1 MKLRDNLN
9 TEIRYKELIQKK
21 TSFVEEDLHEYQCT
35 RTTWDSKQE
44 LSHFDIILR
53 NAYQILISKYS
64 VGYPVLELIPDY
76 LQGVQFMKKGWNTDA
91 GYVTMLWYLSIGV
104 MLECHKELQ
113 QLSILL
119 KEHSVKD
126 KLFSFLVN
134 NTQDYASEKLLWTT
148 PYAGLIEVIE
158 LAKTNKEE
166 AVERLQKYLKKEWY
180 KGHSDCGWYN
190 DHKSKWGVHFGYWS
204 FESGALVK
212 ILGLDDSSLQGLPYY
227 PYDMVHCME

>member
-1 MKLRDNLN
+1 M
-9 TEIRYKELIQKK
+9 
-21 TSFVEEDLHEYQCT
+21 
-35 RTTWDSKQE
+35 
-44 LSHFDIILR
+44 ILR

-64 VGYPVLELIPDY
+64 AGYPVLELIPDY
-76 LQGVQFMKKGWNTDA
+76 LQGVQFMKKGWNADA

-119 KEHSVKD
+119 RELSVKD

-158 LAKTNKEE
+158 FAKTNKEK

-180 KGHSDCGWYN
+180 KGHSDSGWYN

-212 ILGLDDSSLQGLPYY
+212 KLGLDDSSLQGLPYY

>member
-35 RTTWDSKQE
+35 GTTWDSKQE

-119 KEHSVKD
+119 REHLAKD

>member
-35 RTTWDSKQE
+35 GTTWDSKQE

-126 KLFSFLVN
+126 KFFSFLVN
-134 NTQDYASEKLLWTT
+134 NTQDYASEKLLWNT

-158 LAKTNKEE
+158 LAKTNKEK

>member
-35 RTTWDSKQE
+35 GTTWDSKQE

-53 NAYQILISKYS
+53 NANQILISKYS
-64 VGYPVLELIPDY
+64 AGYPVLELIPDY
-76 LQGVQFMKKGWNTDA
+76 LQGVQFMKKGWNADA

-119 KEHSVKD
+119 RELSVKD

-158 LAKTNKEE
+158 FAKTNKEK

-180 KGHSDCGWYN
+180 KGHSDSGWYN

-212 ILGLDDSSLQGLPYY
+212 KLGLDDSSLQGLPYY

>member
-35 RTTWDSKQE
+35 GTTWDSKQE

-53 NAYQILISKYS
+53 NANQILISKYS
-64 VGYPVLELIPDY
+64 AGYPVLELIPDY
-76 LQGVQFMKKGWNTDA
+76 LQGVQFMKKGWNADA

-119 KEHSVKD
+119 RELSVKD

-158 LAKTNKEE
+158 LAKTNKEK

>member
-9 TEIRYKELIQKK
+9 TEIRYKELIRKK

-35 RTTWDSKQE
+35 GTTWDSKQE

-53 NAYQILISKYS
+53 NAHQILISKYS
-64 VGYPVLELIPDY
+64 AGYPVLELIPDY
-76 LQGVQFMKKGWNTDA
+76 LQGVQFIKKGWNADA
-91 GYVTMLWYLSIGV
+91 GYVTMLWYLSLGV

-119 KEHSVKD
+119 REHSVKD

-158 LAKTNKEE
+158 FAKTNKEK

>member
-35 RTTWDSKQE
+35 GTTWDSKQE

-64 VGYPVLELIPDY
+64 AGYPVLELIPDY

-158 LAKTNKEE
+158 FAKTNKEK

-212 ILGLDDSSLQGLPYY
+212 KLGLDDSSLQGLPYY

>member
-35 RTTWDSKQE
+35 GTTWDSKQE

-53 NAYQILISKYS
+53 NANQILISKYS
-64 VGYPVLELIPDY
+64 AGYPVLELIPDY
-76 LQGVQFMKKGWNTDA
+76 LQGVQFMKKGWNADA

-119 KEHSVKD
+119 RELSVKD

-158 LAKTNKEE
+158 LAKTNKEK
-166 AVERLQKYLKKEWY
+166 AV
-180 KGHSDCGWYN
+180 
-190 DHKSKWGVHFGYWS
+190 
-204 FESGALVK
+204 
-212 ILGLDDSSLQGLPYY
+212 
-227 PYDMVHCME
+227 

>member
-1 MKLRDNLN
+1 MKLRDHLN

-21 TSFVEEDLHEYQCT
+21 TSFVEDDLHEYQCT
-35 RTTWDSKQE
+35 GTTWDSKQE

-64 VGYPVLELIPDY
+64 AGYPVLELIPDY
-76 LQGVQFMKKGWNTDA
+76 LQGVQFMKKGWNSDA

-119 KEHSVKD
+119 REHSVKD

-158 LAKTNKEE
+158 LAKTNKEK
-166 AVERLQKYLKKEWY
+166 AVERLQNYLKKEWY

>member
-35 RTTWDSKQE
+35 GTTWDSKQE

-53 NAYQILISKYS
+53 NANQILISKYS
-64 VGYPVLELIPDY
+64 AGYPVLELIPDY
-76 LQGVQFMKKGWNTDA
+76 LQGVRFMKKGWNADA
-91 GYVTMLWYLSIGV
+91 GYVTMLWFLSIGV

-119 KEHSVKD
+119 RELSVKD

-158 LAKTNKEE
+158 LAKTNKEK

>member
-21 TSFVEEDLHEYQCT
+21 TSFIEEDLHEYQCT
-35 RTTWDSKQE
+35 GTTWDSKQE

-64 VGYPVLELIPDY
+64 AGYPVLELIPDY
-76 LQGVQFMKKGWNTDA
+76 LQGVQFMKKGWNADA

-119 KEHSVKD
+119 RELSVKD

-158 LAKTNKEE
+158 FAKTNKEK

>member
-21 TSFVEEDLHEYQCT
+21 TSFVEEDLHEYQ
-35 RTTWDSKQE
+35 RTGITWDSKQE

-53 NAYQILISKYS
+53 NVYQILISKYS
-64 VGYPVLELIPDY
+64 AGYPVLELIPDY
-76 LQGVQFMKKGWNTDA
+76 LQGVEFMKKGWNADA

-119 KEHSVKD
+119 RELSVKD

-158 LAKTNKEE
+158 FAKTNKEK

-212 ILGLDDSSLQGLPYY
+212 ILGLDDSSLQELPYY

>member
-35 RTTWDSKQE
+35 GTTWDSKQE

-64 VGYPVLELIPDY
+64 AGYPVLELIPDY

-126 KLFSFLVN
+126 KFFSFLVN
-134 NTQDYASEKLLWTT
+134 NTQDYASEKLLWNT

-158 LAKTNKEE
+158 LAKTNKEK

>member
-35 RTTWDSKQE
+35 GTTWDSKQE

-64 VGYPVLELIPDY
+64 AGYPVMELIPDY
-76 LQGVQFMKKGWNTDA
+76 LQGVQFMKKGWNADA

-119 KEHSVKD
+119 RELSVKD

-158 LAKTNKEE
+158 LAKTNKEK

>member
-35 RTTWDSKQE
+35 GTTWDSKQE

-53 NAYQILISKYS
+53 NAHQILISKYS
-64 VGYPVLELIPDY
+64 AGYPVLELIPDY
-76 LQGVQFMKKGWNTDA
+76 LQGVQFIKKGWNADA

-158 LAKTNKEE
+158 FAKTNKEK

>member
-21 TSFVEEDLHEYQCT
+21 TSFIEEDLHEYQCT
-35 RTTWDSKQE
+35 GTTWDSKQE

>member
-35 RTTWDSKQE
+35 GTTWDSKQE

-64 VGYPVLELIPDY
+64 AGYPVLELIPDY
-76 LQGVQFMKKGWNTDA
+76 LQGVQFMKKGWNADA

-119 KEHSVKD
+119 RELSVKD

-158 LAKTNKEE
+158 FAKTNKEK

>member
-21 TSFVEEDLHEYQCT
+21 TSFVEDDLHEYQCT
-35 RTTWDSKQE
+35 GTTWDSKQE

-64 VGYPVLELIPDY
+64 AGYPVLELIPDY
-76 LQGVQFMKKGWNTDA
+76 LQGVQFMKKGWNSDA

-119 KEHSVKD
+119 RELSVKD

-158 LAKTNKEE
+158 LAKTNKEK
-166 AVERLQKYLKKEWY
+166 AVERLQNYLKKEWY

>member
-35 RTTWDSKQE
+35 GTTWDSKQE

-126 KLFSFLVN
+126 NFFSFLVN

-158 LAKTNKEE
+158 LAKTNKEK

>member
-9 TEIRYKELIQKK
+9 TEIRYKELIRKK

-35 RTTWDSKQE
+35 GTTWDSKQE

-64 VGYPVLELIPDY
+64 AGYPVLELIPDY
-76 LQGVQFMKKGWNTDA
+76 LQGVQFMKKGWNADA

-119 KEHSVKD
+119 RELSVKD

-158 LAKTNKEE
+158 FAKTNKEK

>member
-35 RTTWDSKQE
+35 GTTWDSKQE

-64 VGYPVLELIPDY
+64 AGYPVMELIPDY
-76 LQGVQFMKKGWNTDA
+76 LQGVQFMKKGWNADA

-119 KEHSVKD
+119 RELSVKD

-158 LAKTNKEE
+158 FAKTNKEK

>member
-35 RTTWDSKQE
+35 GTTWDSKQE

-64 VGYPVLELIPDY
+64 TGYPVLELIPDY
-76 LQGVQFMKKGWNTDA
+76 LQGVQFMKKGWNADA

-104 MLECHKELQ
+104 MLKCHKELQ

-119 KEHSVKD
+119 REHSVKD

-158 LAKTNKEE
+158 LAKTNKEK

>member
-21 TSFVEEDLHEYQCT
+21 TSFIEEDLHEYQCT
-35 RTTWDSKQE
+35 GTTWDSKQE
-44 LSHFDIILR
+44 FSHFDIILR

-64 VGYPVLELIPDY
+64 AGYPVLELIPDY
-76 LQGVQFMKKGWNTDA
+76 LQGVQFMKKGWNADA

-119 KEHSVKD
+119 RELSVKD

-158 LAKTNKEE
+158 FAKTNKEK

>member
-1 MKLRDNLN
+1 MRDNLN
-9 TEIRYKELIQKK
+9 TEIRYKELIRKK

-35 RTTWDSKQE
+35 GTTWDSKQE

-53 NAYQILISKYS
+53 NAHQILISKYS
-64 VGYPVLELIPDY
+64 AGYPVLELIPDY
-76 LQGVQFMKKGWNTDA
+76 LQGVQFIKKGWNADA

-119 KEHSVKD
+119 REHSVKD

-158 LAKTNKEE
+158 FAKTNKEK

-190 DHKSKWGVHFGYWS
+190 DHKSKWGIHFGYWS

>member
-35 RTTWDSKQE
+35 GTTWDSKQE

-64 VGYPVLELIPDY
+64 VGYPVLELTPDY
-76 LQGVQFMKKGWNTDA
+76 LQGVQFMKKGWNADA

-119 KEHSVKD
+119 RELSVKD

-158 LAKTNKEE
+158 LAKTNKEK

>member
-35 RTTWDSKQE
+35 GTTWDSKQE

-64 VGYPVLELIPDY
+64 AGYPVLELIPDY
-76 LQGVQFMKKGWNTDA
+76 LQGVQFMKKGWNADA

-119 KEHSVKD
+119 RELSVKD

-158 LAKTNKEE
+158 FAKTNKEK

-180 KGHSDCGWYN
+180 KGHSDSGWYN
-190 DHKSKWGVHFGYWS
+190 DHKSKWGIHFGYWS

>member
-35 RTTWDSKQE
+35 GTTWDSKQE

-126 KLFSFLVN
+126 KFFSFLVN
-134 NTQDYASEKLLWTT
+134 NTQDYASEKLLWNT

>member
-35 RTTWDSKQE
+35 GTTWDSKQE

-64 VGYPVLELIPDY
+64 AGYPVLELIPDY
-76 LQGVQFMKKGWNTDA
+76 LQGVQFMKKGWNADA

-119 KEHSVKD
+119 RELSVKD

-158 LAKTNKEE
+158 LAKTNKEK

>member
-1 MKLRDNLN
+1 
-9 TEIRYKELIQKK
+9 
-21 TSFVEEDLHEYQCT
+21 
-35 RTTWDSKQE
+35 
-44 LSHFDIILR
+44 
-53 NAYQILISKYS
+53 
-64 VGYPVLELIPDY
+64 
-76 LQGVQFMKKGWNTDA
+76 MKKRWNSDA

-119 KEHSVKD
+119 REHSVKD

-158 LAKTNKEE
+158 LAKTNKEK
-166 AVERLQKYLKKEWY
+166 AVERLQNYLKKEWY

>member
-35 RTTWDSKQE
+35 GTTWDSKQE

-64 VGYPVLELIPDY
+64 AGYPVLELIPDY

-158 LAKTNKEE
+158 LAKTNKEK
-166 AVERLQKYLKKEWY
+166 AVERLLKYLKKEWY

>member
-35 RTTWDSKQE
+35 GTTWDSKQE

-158 LAKTNKEE
+158 FAKTNKEK

>member
-35 RTTWDSKQE
+35 GTTWDSKQE

-53 NAYQILISKYS
+53 NANQILISKYS
-64 VGYPVLELIPDY
+64 AGYPVLELIPDY
-76 LQGVQFMKKGWNTDA
+76 LQGVQFMKKGWNADA

-119 KEHSVKD
+119 REHSVKD

-158 LAKTNKEE
+158 LAKTNKEK

>member
-35 RTTWDSKQE
+35 GTTWDSKQE

-119 KEHSVKD
+119 RELSVKD

-158 LAKTNKEE
+158 LAKTNKEK

>member
-9 TEIRYKELIQKK
+9 TEKRYKELIQKK

-35 RTTWDSKQE
+35 GTTWDSKQE

-64 VGYPVLELIPDY
+64 AGYPVLELIPDY

-158 LAKTNKEE
+158 LAKTNKEK

>member
-1 MKLRDNLN
+1 MMLRDNFNSSENYQSNIDFDQNCISRDLKEYEVN
-9 TEIRYKELIQKK
+9 T
-21 TSFVEEDLHEYQCT
+21 TSWDDERVYAQMNDLVRKNYQV
-35 RTTWDSKQE
+35 
-44 LSHFDIILR
+44 F
-53 NAYQILISKYS
+53 ISKYS
-64 VGYPVLELIPDY
+64 AGYPVLELIPDY
-76 LQGVQFMKKGWNTDA
+76 LQGVQFIKKGWNADA

-119 KEHSVKD
+119 REHSVKD

-158 LAKTNKEE
+158 LAKTNKEK
-166 AVERLQKYLKKEWY
+166 AVERLQKYIKKEWY

>member
-35 RTTWDSKQE
+35 GTTWDSKQE

-64 VGYPVLELIPDY
+64 AGYPVLELIPDY
-76 LQGVQFMKKGWNTDA
+76 LQGVQFMKKGWNADA

-119 KEHSVKD
+119 RELSVKD

-158 LAKTNKEE
+158 FAKTNKEK

-180 KGHSDCGWYN
+180 KGHSDSGWYN

>member
-9 TEIRYKELIQKK
+9 TEIRYKELIRKK

-35 RTTWDSKQE
+35 GTTWDSKQE

-53 NAYQILISKYS
+53 NAHQILISKYS
-64 VGYPVLELIPDY
+64 AGYPVLELIPDY
-76 LQGVQFMKKGWNTDA
+76 LQGVQFIKKGWNADA

-119 KEHSVKD
+119 REHSVKD

-158 LAKTNKEE
+158 FAKTNKEK